1 MPVTVLVIS
10 IACITKNKN
19 KDEKPAPASASKTIS
34 DSALLDI
41 VEKQTFQY
49 FYDGAEPMSGMARER
64 IHEDNDYPENDQMI
78 VTSGGSGFGV
88 MAILA
93 AIHRNFIGRDQ
104 GRAQLEKI
112 VHFLETADRFHG
124 AWPHWINGETGKV
137 EFLLRM
143 LKRRKKT

>member
-1 MPVTVLVIS
+1 MTKLKFLIPVMVVMIS

-49 FYDGAEPMSGMARER
+49 FYDGAEPVSGMGREAF
-64 IHEDNDYPENDQMI
+64 HEDHDDPYYDEKV

-93 AIHRNFIGRDQ
+93 AIHRNFIAETRGEAGRKNCEFFRNSRQVSRSVATLDQ
-104 GRAQLEKI
+104 WRN
-112 VHFLETADRFHG
+112 R
-124 AWPHWINGETGKV
+124 
-137 EFLLRM
+137 
-143 LKRRKKT
+143 